1 MALVEPDTE
10 SLRSKALV
18 LARKISEAWFAV
30 VASDGK
36 TDLQELRF
44 LLATNNGW
52 LSDLEEE
59 VKAIREDKTICRD
72 EAQNEGKAAERHDS
86 NDANP
91 ERQSFLT
98 APTAVP
104 DRDDY
109 LQSAQDHRR
118 DRNHE
123 QDRPIEARK
132 VRPVLVLNS
141 LEVRLA
147 KEERSV
153 EIESRQADLAI
164 RVAQGD
170 VSVCDVA

>member
-1 MALVEPDTE
+1 MADLYPTHTGAQRRP
-10 SLRSKALV
+10 SR
-18 LARKISEAWFAV
+18 F
-30 VASDGK
+30 SDPG
-36 TDLQELRF
+36 
-44 LLATNNGW
+44 
-52 LSDLEEE
+52 
-59 VKAIREDKTICRD
+59 
-72 EAQNEGKAAERHDS
+72 AQTTS